1 MMSAARSG
9 TFALGRIW
17 LPPETRADFR
27 DRPSS
32 TLEHSDRL
40 VLLAC
45 SATHLITDGLAAA
58 FYPLLPLIALD
69 LQLSYTAVGS
79 LRAVLRGGS
88 SFFQLP
94 AGYVADHV
102 AETALLGG
110 GMMWLSVGFAAMA
123 AAAGFWSLIAITAI
137 GSIGG
142 NAQHPIGS
150 AIVSKLYEKSGRGRA
165 ISTLNFSGDLGK
177 MVLPALAGAVALL
190 YGWRGAVLAL
200 GALGIAAS
208 IGFALSVRRLAPLTK
223 ASPAIQRDRKG
234 VSGWGIEKPFS
245 FALISAIGIIDDAT
259 RSAVLTFLP
268 FLMTGKGLDTE
279 KVSLLLTLIFTFGA
293 AGKLGCGL
301 LADRFGNAGVIIITE
316 GITAM
321 AILAVVPVDPLLLI
335 PVLAVFG
342 FVLNGTS
349 SAIYSAVAEMVH
361 VERRARGY
369 GLFYTLTLG
378 VGTAA
383 PILYGLL
390 ADAAGIGAAFV
401 AMASILLTT
410 IPLAL
415 VMNRSAS

>member
-1 MMSAARSG
+1 MSTDTRGDPLDDPASA
-9 TFALGRIW
+9 GRGN
-17 LPPETRADFR
+17 
-27 DRPSS
+27 
-32 TLEHSDRL
+32 DRL

-45 SATHLITDGLAAA
+45 SATHLVTDGLAAA

-88 SFFQLP
+88 SFLQLP
-94 AGYVADHV
+94 AGYVADHIV
-102 AETALLGG
+102 ETTLLGG

-123 AAAGFWSLIAITAI
+123 AAAGFWSLMAITAV
-137 GSIGG
+137 GSVGG
-142 NAQHPIGS
+142 NFQHPIGS
-150 AIVSKLYEKSGRGRA
+150 AIVSKLYEKSGRGKA

-177 MVLPALAGAVALL
+177 MVLPALAGAVALV

-200 GALGIAAS
+200 GVLGVVAS
-208 IGFALSVRRLAPLTK
+208 VGYALSVRRLAPMART
-223 ASPAIQRDRKG
+223 SPSAREGGER
-234 VSGWGIEKPFS
+234 VAGWGIQKPFS
-245 FALISAIGIIDDAT
+245 FAIVSAIGIIDDAT
-259 RSAVLTFLP
+259 RSAALTFLP
-268 FLMTGKGLDTE
+268 FIMTAKGLDTE
-279 KVSLLLTLIFTFGA
+279 KVSLLLTLVFACGA

-301 LADRFGNAGVIIITE
+301 LADRFGNVGVIVITE
-316 GITAM
+316 GITAL

-335 PVLAVFG
+335 PVLVVFG

-390 ADAAGIGAAFV
+390 ADAAGITAAFV
-401 AMASILLTT
+401 AMAAILLTT

-415 VMNRSAS
+415 VMDR